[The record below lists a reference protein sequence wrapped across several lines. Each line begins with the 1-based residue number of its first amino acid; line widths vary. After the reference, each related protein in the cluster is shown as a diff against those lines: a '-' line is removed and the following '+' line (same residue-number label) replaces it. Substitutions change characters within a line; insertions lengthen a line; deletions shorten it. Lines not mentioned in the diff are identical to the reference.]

1 VSFGHNLFWLF
12 WDFHAFLVLGFPGA
26 ADAVKATNELVEKTR
41 QNVLNAEQGKE
52 QLFFL
57 LFGLIFYEGTH
68 LVGRI
73 AQGIAATI
81 TQLAL
86 PGFGSGLIKGW
97 ELTDFLIFDFS
108 LTCVSQPLTGFKM
121 PFLQLGGSREHAWR
135 TRAETWA
142 LSAVERIA
150 SEKPQELLGIKRKIL
165 VAG

>member
-1 VSFGHNLFWLF
+1 
-12 WDFHAFLVLGFPGA
+12 
-26 ADAVKATNELVEKTR
+26 VKATNELVEKTR

-86 PGFGSGLIKGW
+86 PGFGSGLIKG
-97 ELTDFLIFDFS
+97 
-108 LTCVSQPLTGFKM
+108 
-121 PFLQLGGSREHAWR
+121 
-135 TRAETWA
+135 
-142 LSAVERIA
+142 
-150 SEKPQELLGIKRKIL
+150 
-165 VAG
+165 